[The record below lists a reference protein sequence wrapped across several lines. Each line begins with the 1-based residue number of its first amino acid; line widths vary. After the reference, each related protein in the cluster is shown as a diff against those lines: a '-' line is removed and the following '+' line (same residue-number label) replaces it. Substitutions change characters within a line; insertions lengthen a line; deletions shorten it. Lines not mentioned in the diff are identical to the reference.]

1 VDSLEPTAVP
11 IPRASELLG
20 DKSYSEIYEAIDEG
34 KLVALKDG
42 RKTLITVES
51 IRSYMAALPRG
62 PVRAL
67 APRRELTQR
76 RAKRPRPARSQRSTQ
91 RMSSGGPLTTL

>member
-1 VDSLEPTAVP
+1 VDRLEPTAVP

-20 DKSYSEIYEAIDEG
+20 DKCYSEIYEAIGEG

-51 IRSYMAALPRG
+51 IRSYLSALPRG

-67 APRRELTQR
+67 APRRALPPR
-76 RAKRPRPARSQRSTQ
+76 RAKRPRPARSQRSIQ
-91 RMSSGGPLTTL
+91 PMSSGGPVPTQ